1 MQRRALRQR
10 AACGAPLSAVR
21 CAAAAQSTRD
31 VVLDCELV
39 AKFGDDA
46 LAMVEIPARFVED
59 VRPGSARHRGRDQR
73 RASRGR
79 DDAGAAPRPFSQP
92 RTLLDAALD
101 DALPEYSSAR
111 KRLGSGAGV

>member
-1 MQRRALRQR
+1 MAVSQAVGSWQATQCATLTHSPVILR
-10 AACGAPLSAVR
+10 PSIL
-21 CAAAAQSTRD
+21 
-31 VVLDCELV
+31 
-39 AKFGDDA
+39 
-46 LAMVEIPARFVED
+46 VEIPARFVED

-111 KRLGSGAGV
+111 KRLGSSAGV

>member
-1 MQRRALRQR
+1 MLRINRALMDRIAILQHH
-10 AACGAPLSAVR
+10 SV
-21 CAAAAQSTRD
+21 
-31 VVLDCELV
+31 E
-39 AKFGDDA
+39 FHDA

-59 VRPGSARHRGRDQR
+59 VRPGSARHRGRDPR

-111 KRLGSGAGV
+111 KRLGSSAGV